1 MVSDTGSGLGL
12 GACNGIT
19 IDRRVQLLLSNL
31 ARCSLSLNL
40 SSCDS
45 PHAHTHT
52 HTWTRTHTPKQHLR
66 LANDLQNQRS
76 RPWAPTGSTIVSIA
90 TWRWFHAQAPKNSQ
104 LKRQC
109 VCGRC
114 VYGAGYARC
123 VRGCVCVVPNGSQR
137 FQQIKVKRKLSI
149 WSFFVQHILFM
160 IPCK

>member
-1 MVSDTGSGLGL
+1 MDSDTGSGLGL

-31 ARCSLSLNL
+31 ARRSLSLNL

-45 PHAHTHT
+45 PHAPIYTHT
-52 HTWTRTHTPKQHLR
+52 HTSKQHLR

-114 VYGAGYARC
+114 VCCAGYARC
-123 VRGCVCVVPNGSQR
+123 VRGCVWVCLCCAERQPTVSADKSQT
-137 FQQIKVKRKLSI
+137 KAVNLKLLCFAYS
-149 WSFFVQHILFM
+149 VYDTL
-160 IPCK
+160 